1 MKAIVYTDYGPPDVL
16 QLKKVAKP
24 IPKDHEVLIKVHAAS
39 VNSWD
44 WDQLIGTFQGRLGG
58 LFRPRNQILGADI
71 AGRVEVVGKDVTIFK
86 SGDDVFG
93 DLSGCGWGGFAE
105 YVCAAENA
113 LVMKPAAMSFEQA
126 AAIPQ
131 AGLLALQGLRDTGK
145 IRQGQKVLINGAG
158 GGVGSFAIQIAK
170 MHGAQVTG
178 VDSAEKQETM
188 RGFGA
193 DHVIDYRR
201 DDYTKSAQTYDL
213 ILDVVVTRPM
223 RDYRR
228 ALSPNGIFVFVGG
241 NTARIF
247 QLLFMWPWHAMTGSK
262 KLVILAHK
270 PNTDDLEYMKK
281 LIEDGKIELVID
293 KCYPLEDT
301 AKAIAYLGEGHAKG
315 KVVITMTHGDGN

>member
-1 MKAIVYTDYGPPDVL
+1 MSFFGNLMKAIVYTAYGPPDVL
-16 QLKKVAKP
+16 QLKEVAKP
-24 IPKDHEVLIKVHAAS
+24 SPKDHEVLIKVHAAS

-58 LFRPRNQILGADI
+58 LFRPRNQILGADV
-71 AGRVEVVGKDVTIFK
+71 AGRVEAVGKDVTKFK
-86 SGDDVFG
+86 PGDDVFG
-93 DLSGCGWGGFAE
+93 DLSACGWGGFAQ

-113 LVMKPAAMSFEQA
+113 LVMKPARMSFEQA

-131 AGLLALQGLRDTGK
+131 AGLLALQGLRDTGN
-145 IRQGQKVLINGAG
+145 IRTGQKVLINGAG

-201 DDYTKSAQTYDL
+201 DDFTKIGQQYDL

-228 ALSPNGIFVFVGG
+228 VLSPNGILYLSGG
-241 NTARIF
+241 TR
-247 QLLFMWPWHAMTGSK
+247 HGSFS
-262 KLVILAHK
+262 
-270 PNTDDLEYMKK
+270 
-281 LIEDGKIELVID
+281 
-293 KCYPLEDT
+293 CYSCGPGT
-301 AKAIAYLGEGHAKG
+301 R
-315 KVVITMTHGDGN
+315 